1 MRMKQEG
8 YGCTL
13 YPCVLLLARHFTVVL
28 TFCVPS
34 ACVGAAATVGRNFG
48 RMFGLVLLILV
59 VTLLGS
65 AGTLLWFRWPAT
77 ARRGNARAVRQLLAA
92 VNSAGG
98 GGSPRS
104 AAATE
109 VLLVCAHPD
118 DEAMFFS
125 PTLDALKGAGFQLR
139 FLCFSSGNYDGLG
152 AVRKKELE
160 NSAAMYGATTPV
172 VVEDARTQDGPTP
185 WDTPFIAQY
194 VVDFVDRHAAIGAV
208 ITFDAMGVSGHSNH
222 RDVHR
227 GVSLAAS
234 SPIRGNRGVCF
245 FELQS
250 RPMWRKYTG
259 PLELL
264 ALDLG
269 ADTTP
274 AGRGVAASPLRFVVR
289 PRNALLSF
297 DGMKA
302 HASQLVWFRYLFV
315 FFSQYGFLNELRPL
329 KPSTFG

>member
-13 YPCVLLLARHFTVVL
+13 YPCVLLLARHFVAEL
-28 TFCVPS
+28 TFHVSS
-34 ACVGAAATVGRNFG
+34 ASSLRATVGRNFG
-48 RMFGLVLLILV
+48 RMFGLALLILV

-65 AGTLLWFRWPAT
+65 AGALLWFRWPAT

-109 VLLVCAHPD
+109 VLLVFAHPD

-125 PTLDALKGAGFQLR
+125 PTLDALRGAGFQLR

-160 NSAAMYGATTPV
+160 NSAAMYGAMTPV

-194 VVDFVDRHAAIGAV
+194 VADFVDRHATIGAV
-208 ITFDAMGVSGHSNH
+208 ITFDAVGVSGHSNH

-234 SPIRGNRGVCF
+234 SPIRGVCF

-250 RPMWRKYTG
+250 RPMWRKYSG

-269 ADTTP
+269 ADISPT
-274 AGRGVAASPLRFVVR
+274 GRGVASPLRFVVR

-329 KPSTFG
+329 KPTTFG